1 MKTKGQGT
9 RRKGQGVGFYFS
21 LFPFLFS
28 LGYGCAIAQPYPARP
43 VRLIVPLAPGTG
55 TDQVSR
61 ALAQK
66 MSEILGQQVFVE
78 NRGGAGATIGTEV
91 AARSAPNGYTLFM
104 GGSVALT
111 ISPALYKKVPYDPV
125 KDFTPVSLI
134 SRFYLVL
141 SGHPSLPV
149 RNVKELI
156 VLARK
161 RPGEMIIG
169 SGGSGTT
176 SHLTAALLSNMAKIE
191 LLHVPYKGGGTSLI
205 SIMSGESQ
213 LAFTPVSLAQQQVK
227 SGRLRLLGVSSL
239 RRIAPLPDVAAIAE
253 TVPGYEWSGWQVL
266 MAPSGTPQE
275 ALKPLQAAV
284 QGALA
289 SPEFRSHLE
298 REGSEPFQ
306 IPVEQFPQFLREEI
320 ARNAKLVQISG
331 ARVD

>member
-1 MKTKGQGT
+1 MASRVLT
-9 RRKGQGVGFYFS
+9 RSTICFCLLTS
-21 LFPFLFS
+21 AIC
-28 LGYGCAIAQPYPARP
+28 LGYGGAIAQPYPARP

-66 MSEILGQQVFVE
+66 MSEVLGQQVFVE
-78 NRGGAGATIGTEV
+78 NRGGAGATIGTEI
-91 AARSAPNGYTLFM
+91 AARSAPNGYTLYM

-111 ISPALYKKVPYDPV
+111 ISPALYKKVAYDPA
-125 KDFTPVSLI
+125 KDFAPVAMI

-149 RNVKELI
+149 KNMKELI
-156 VLARK
+156 ALARK

-176 SHLTAALLSNMAKIE
+176 SHLTAALLANMAKIE

-227 SGRLRLLGVSSL
+227 HGKLRLLGVTSAK
-239 RRIAPLPDVAAIAE
+239 RIAPLPAVPAIAE

-266 MAPSGTPQE
+266 MVPAGTPPE
-275 ALKPLQAAV
+275 VMKPLQAAAQAAV
-284 QGALA
+284 T
-289 SPEFRSHLE
+289 SPEFRGHLE

-306 IPVEQFPQFLREEI
+306 TPVERFPVFLREEI
-320 ARNAKLVQISG
+320 AKNARLVQISK

>member
-1 MKTKGQGT
+1 
-9 RRKGQGVGFYFS
+9 
-21 LFPFLFS
+21 
-28 LGYGCAIAQPYPARP
+28 
-43 VRLIVPLAPGTG
+43 
-55 TDQVSR
+55 
-61 ALAQK
+61 
-66 MSEILGQQVFVE
+66 
-78 NRGGAGATIGTEV
+78 
-91 AARSAPNGYTLFM
+91 
-104 GGSVALT
+104 
-111 ISPALYKKVPYDPV
+111 VPYDPV
-125 KDFTPVSLI
+125 KDFAPVSLI

-141 SGHPSLPV
+141 SVHPSLPV
-149 RNVKELI
+149 RNMKELI
-156 VLARK
+156 ALASK

-227 SGRLRLLGVSSL
+227 SGKLRLLGVSSL

-266 MAPSGTPQE
+266 MAPAGTRQE
-275 ALKPLQAAV
+275 VLRPLSAAV
-284 QGALA
+284 QGALS

>member
-1 MKTKGQGT
+1 MNAA
-9 RRKGQGVGFYFS
+9 RCFSLLLVLFS
-21 LFPFLFS
+21 LFGL
-28 LGYGCAIAQPYPARP
+28 AATVQAQPFPSKP
-43 VRLIVPLAPGTG
+43 IRLIVPLAPGTG

-66 MSEILGQQVFVE
+66 LTETLGQQVYVE

-91 AARSAPNGYTLFM
+91 AARSAPNGYTLYM

-111 ISPALYKKVPYDPV
+111 ISPALYRKVPYDAV
-125 KDFTPVSLI
+125 KDFTPISLI

-149 RNVKELI
+149 RNIKELI
-156 VLARK
+156 ALARK

-176 SHLTAALLSNMAKIE
+176 SHLTAALLINMAGVN
-191 LLHVPYKGGGTSLI
+191 LLHVPYKGGGNSLI
-205 SIMSGESQ
+205 AIMSGESQ
-213 LAFTPVSLAQQQVK
+213 LAFTPVVLAQQQVK
-227 SGRLRLLGVSSL
+227 SGKLRLLGVTSAK
-239 RRIAPLPDVAAIAE
+239 RIAPLPEVPAITE

-266 MAPSGTPQE
+266 MVPAGTPADVVKQ
-275 ALKPLQAAV
+275 LQAAA
-284 QGALA
+284 QSALG
-289 SPEFRSHLE
+289 SPEFRGHLE

-306 IPVEQFPQFLREEI
+306 VPVSEFPQFLRGEV
-320 ARNAKLVQISG
+320 AKNAKLVQISG